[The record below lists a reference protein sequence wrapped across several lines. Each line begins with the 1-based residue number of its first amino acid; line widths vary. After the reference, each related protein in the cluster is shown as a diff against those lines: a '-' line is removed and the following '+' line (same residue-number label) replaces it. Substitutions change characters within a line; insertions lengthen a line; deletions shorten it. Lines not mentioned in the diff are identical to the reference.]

1 MIFLCAI
8 DIYSKYAWAIS
19 LKDKERIAVTN
30 AFQKILDKSK
40 RKPNKIL
47 VEKGSGFY
55 NRSKRSWLGKN
66 AIEMYLAHNE
76 GKSAVA
82 ERNIRTFKNKIYKCM
97 TSVSKMC
104 ILIN

>member
-19 LKDKERIAVTN
+19 LKDKER
-30 AFQKILDKSK
+30 ILDKSK

-66 AIEMYLAHNE
+66 AIEMYLAYNE
-76 GKSAVA
+76 GKSVVA